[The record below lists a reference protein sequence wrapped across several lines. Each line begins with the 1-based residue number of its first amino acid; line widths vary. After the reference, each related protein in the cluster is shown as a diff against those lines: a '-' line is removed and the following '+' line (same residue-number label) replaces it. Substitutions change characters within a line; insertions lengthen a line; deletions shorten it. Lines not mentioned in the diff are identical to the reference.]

1 MFSSTVRRSLV
12 AALAAL
18 LLLPFAA
25 EAKKR
30 EVKPGSGTLQKAVD
44 KAKPGDK
51 LVLKASKNYK
61 GGVEVDKE
69 LTIKGPSDGKKL
81 PTVDGR
87 CREAFTMLVYG
98 DPVTLKNFKVTGASD
113 AAAGQYGGA
122 EVNFIDGASGS
133 AQDLRLRAT
142 CDVLYGVNVFDTDDV
157 LVSGGTYEGYNDAG
171 VYVGGIRR
179 TASVVEVTET
189 TSTGN
194 NRGIIIEDSAEN
206 VDILVANNT
215 TNGND
220 VGFNPTGIFVHN
232 ADGVEI
238 SGNVANGNTGPG
250 IWLDSASDGNVLLD
264 NQASG
269 NGGPQ
274 DSEPAD
280 LQNDGFG
287 NCGNGNAFGT
297 EQGNPLGAC

>member
-1 MFSSTVRRSLV
+1 VFSSIVRGFLAAV
-12 AALAAL
+12 AAIAL
-18 LLLPFAA
+18 LPAAA
-25 EAKKR
+25 EAKKL
-30 EVKPGSGTLQKAVD
+30 EVKPGNGTLQKAVD
-44 KAKPGDK
+44 RAKPGDK
-51 LVLKASKNYK
+51 LILKARKAYK
-61 GGVEVDKE
+61 GGVEIGKE
-69 LTIKGPSDGKKL
+69 LTIKGPNDGRKL

-113 AAAGQYGGA
+113 AAGSQYGGA

-133 AQDLRLRAT
+133 AQDLRLEAT

-157 LVSGGTYEGYNDAG
+157 LVSGGRYEGYNDAG

-179 TASVVEVTET
+179 TASVVEVSET

-206 VDILVANNT
+206 VDIRVADNT

-220 VGFNPTGIFVHN
+220 IGFSPTGIFIHN
-232 ADGVEI
+232 ADGVEL

-250 IWLDSASDGNVLLD
+250 LWLDSTSDGNVLRD

-280 LQNDGFG
+280 LQNDGVG
-287 NCGNGNAFGT
+287 NCGSGNAFGA